1 MFNYKKL
8 ELARK
13 RRSLTKKVLAE
24 SLNLSI
30 QTLSEWENGKT
41 EPKTENLIELS
52 KILKFPID
60 FFCDNREVTDLVK
73 ENVSFRAL
81 TKMKASDRELAL
93 SCGSLAIYFDS
104 WVSDKFNL
112 PKPNLP
118 NLDGYTPEQ
127 AATEIRKYWNIND
140 EYIDNTIYLLEK
152 NGIRVYSLCEDK
164 KDFDAFSTW
173 VESVPYV
180 FLNTTKSPERSRFDA
195 MHELGHLVL
204 HKNKKLQDKKIED
217 EANQFA
223 SCILMPE
230 ESVKNY
236 DIDLNIGFLIQLKQ
250 IWKVSL
256 KALVYRLYKLDLI
269 TEWYY
274 RLFMVDINKRGYNTQ
289 EPASVE
295 RETSI
300 VLTKIFDILKTD
312 NITIYDVANELKIP
326 VHELNSM
333 IFNMFDIFKTI
344 DGLGIESQKS
354 MQKPNLRII

>member
-24 SLNLSI
+24 KLNLSI

-41 EPKTENLIELS
+41 EPKTENLAELS

-60 FFCDNREVTDLVK
+60 FFCDNREVKDLVK
-73 ENVSFRAL
+73 EKVSFRAL

-93 SCGSLAIYFDS
+93 SCGSLAIFFDS
-104 WVSDKFNL
+104 WLTDKFNL
-112 PKPNLP
+112 PKPNIP
-118 NLDGYTPEQ
+118 NFEGYSPEE
-127 AATEIRKYWNIND
+127 AAAETKKYWNVSE
-140 EYIDNTIYLLEK
+140 EYIDNTVYLLEK
-152 NGIRVYSLCEDK
+152 NGIRVYSLCESK

-173 VESVPYV
+173 INNTPYV
-180 FLNTTKSPERSRFDA
+180 FLNTTKSSERSRFDA

-204 HKNKKLQDKKIED
+204 HRNKKLQDKKIEE

-223 SCILMPE
+223 SCILMPK
-230 ESVKNY
+230 ESVNNY

-274 RLFMVDINKRGYNTQ
+274 RLLMVDINKRGYNIQ

-295 RETSI
+295 RETSV
-300 VLTKIFDILKTD
+300 VLNKIFDILKAD
-312 NITIYDVANELKIP
+312 NITIYDIANELKLP
-326 VHELNSM
+326 VQELNSM

-344 DGLGIESQKS
+344 DGLGIESPNTVS
-354 MQKPNLRII
+354 KPNLRII

>member
-13 RRSLTKKVLAE
+13 RRCLTKKVLAE
-24 SLNLSI
+24 TLNLSI

-41 EPKTENLIELS
+41 EPKTENLVELS
-52 KILKFPID
+52 KILKFPIE
-60 FFCDNREVTDLVK
+60 FFCDMRDVTDLASDT
-73 ENVSFRAL
+73 VSFRAL

-93 SCGSLAIYFDS
+93 SCGSLAIYLDS
-104 WVSDKFNL
+104 WISDKFNL
-112 PKPNLP
+112 PKLNILNLE
-118 NLDGYTPEQ
+118 GYLPDQ
-127 AATEIRKYWNIND
+127 AAMTMRKYWNINE

-173 VESVPYV
+173 INDTPYV

-204 HKNKKLQDKKIED
+204 HRNKKFQNKKLEE

-230 ESVKNY
+230 DSVKSY
-236 DIDLNIGFLIQLKQ
+236 DIDLNMGFLIQLKQ

-256 KALVYRLYKLDLI
+256 KALIYRLYKLDLI

-274 RLFMVDINKRGYNTQ
+274 RMFMVDINKRGYNIQ

-300 VLTKIFDILKTD
+300 VLAKIFDILKTD
-312 NITIYDVANELKIP
+312 NITIYDIASELKIP
-326 VHELNSM
+326 VQELNSM
-333 IFNMFDIFKTI
+333 IFNMFDVFKTI
-344 DGLGIESQKS
+344 DGFGIEKTTTT
-354 MQKPNLRII
+354 QKPNLSII